1 MKRALPIVLLSL
13 TLLGAIAGALAQD
26 AEREALE
33 ELAPSEPL
41 VIEDEEDPYETS
53 GAPLTPP
60 GSPAVAGGAAAAG
73 AAMAGVMGVF
83 FLMYFL
89 FIMLIWVIAIGAW
102 VVKILAVYDC
112 ARRDFDDPGT
122 RAIWCVLIVL
132 TSWIGALIYYIM
144 IYRAATPGYQVKRP
158 PAAAPV
164 PEEGEA

>member
-1 MKRALPIVLLSL
+1 M
-13 TLLGAIAGALAQD
+13 
-26 AEREALE
+26 
-33 ELAPSEPL
+33 
-41 VIEDEEDPYETS
+41 ETEGDDGS

-60 GSPAVAGGAAAAG
+60 NSPAVAGGAAAGAAIAG
-73 AAMAGVMGVF
+73 AMGIF
-83 FLMYFL
+83 FLVYML

-102 VVKILAVYDC
+102 IVKVLAVYDC

-144 IYRAATPGYQVKRP
+144 IYRAGTPGYQVRRP

-164 PEEGEA
+164 PAEGEA